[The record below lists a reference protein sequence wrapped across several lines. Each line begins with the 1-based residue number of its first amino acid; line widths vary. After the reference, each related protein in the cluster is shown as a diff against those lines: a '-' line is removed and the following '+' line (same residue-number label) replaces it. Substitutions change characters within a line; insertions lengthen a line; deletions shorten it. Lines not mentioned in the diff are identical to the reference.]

1 MPTMR
6 TGEVQKA
13 MLSPRKTS
21 TAEPGVQPASQAG
34 WWPWWWWGDDGGH
47 GGGDGDD
54 GGGDGGHG
62 GEKEKGEDEYGD
74 VVIMMD
80 APRSGGKKTG
90 NSFQK
95 QLSFRYQK
103 NKPNGQYRIL
113 NFGAGNGNW
122 WQPFFMR

>member
-13 MLSPRKTS
+13 MLRPKKTS
-21 TAEPGVQPASQAG
+21 IAEPGVHPASQAG

-62 GEKEKGEDEYGD
+62 GCDVDDGGEKEKGEDEYGD

-80 APRSGGKKTG
+80 APRSGGKDTHRE
-90 NSFQK
+90 FLPETIEFP
-95 QLSFRYQK
+95 LSK
-103 NKPNGQYRIL
+103 NQTKWPI
-113 NFGAGNGNW
+113 
-122 WQPFFMR
+122 